1 MRSLASSITTLFP
14 LITTIPILFCV
25 FWGGNI
31 QVKKLKCLQYKHTKV
46 IVIRGCATYLFG
58 ELNGV
63 IQHQVHEGV
72 KTAESPFNL
81 ENISASNTSLKLFH
95 HSSPTTDYL
104 TSSSHTCT
112 SSKYSIPS
120 PHGHRW
126 SWGEPSCP
134 WTSWALGGVPSTSW
148 NAWQRAL
155 KQNTPHYRPWFIQLK
170 HIDHVSQ
177 SRSAD

>member
-25 FWGGNI
+25 FWGRNI
-31 QVKKLKCLQYKHTKV
+31 QVKKLKCLRYKHTKV
-46 IVIRGCATYLFG
+46 NVIRLCVTYLFG

-81 ENISASNTSLKLFH
+81 ENISASNTSWKLFH

-120 PHGHRW
+120 PHDHRW

-134 WTSWALGGVPSTSW
+134 WTSSTPEGGPSTSFLDW
-148 NAWQRAL
+148 EGNL
-155 KQNTPHYRPWFIQLK
+155 KE
-170 HIDHVSQ
+170 
-177 SRSAD
+177 

>member
-25 FWGGNI
+25 FWGRNI
-31 QVKKLKCLQYKHTKV
+31 QVKKLKCLRYKHTKV
-46 IVIRGCATYLFG
+46 NVIRGCATYLFG

-81 ENISASNTSLKLFH
+81 ENISVSNTSLKFFH

-104 TSSSHTCT
+104 IIITHMHIF
-112 SSKYSIPS
+112 KIIPS
-120 PHGHRW
+120 PHLTATVDPEVNPLVHELLQLRRVGLRHL
-126 SWGEPSCP
+126 SWIE
-134 WTSWALGGVPSTSW
+134 
-148 NAWQRAL
+148 RE
-155 KQNTPHYRPWFIQLK
+155 I
-170 HIDHVSQ
+170 
-177 SRSAD
+177 

>member
-46 IVIRGCATYLFG
+46 NVFRGCATYLFG

-112 SSKYSIPS
+112 SSKLFHPLTSRPPLIL
-120 PHGHRW
+120 RW
-126 SWGEPSCP
+126 TLLSMNFFNSGG
-134 WTSWALGGVPSTSW
+134 WAFDIFPGLRGKSERIAG
-148 NAWQRAL
+148 L
-155 KQNTPHYRPWFIQLK
+155 
-170 HIDHVSQ
+170 
-177 SRSAD
+177 

>member
-31 QVKKLKCLQYKHTKV
+31 QVKKLKSLQYKHTKV
-46 IVIRGCATYLFG
+46 DVIRGCATYLFG

-81 ENISASNTSLKLFH
+81 ENISASNISLKLFH

-112 SSKYSIPS
+112 SSKLFHPL
-120 PHGHRW
+120 
-126 SWGEPSCP
+126 
-134 WTSWALGGVPSTSW
+134 TS
-148 NAWQRAL
+148 
-155 KQNTPHYRPWFIQLK
+155 RPPLIL
-170 HIDHVSQ
+170 
-177 SRSAD
+177 R